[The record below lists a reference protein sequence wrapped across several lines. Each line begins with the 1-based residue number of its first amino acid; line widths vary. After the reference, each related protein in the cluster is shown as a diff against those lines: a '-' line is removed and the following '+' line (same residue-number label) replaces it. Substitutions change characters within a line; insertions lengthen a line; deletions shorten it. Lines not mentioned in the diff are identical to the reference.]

1 MTQDGEVVQVCIEDL
16 IVRQSQEDA
25 VLRYC
30 SKLWRETGG
39 ERKRGERRKRGEGIW
54 RGRKGKRVIEG
65 ESKIDTVHS
74 ALFICRTTIRHYV
87 STMEDREDKKD
98 KRWEREGRRWRARGV
113 KRSEKI
119 K

>member
-39 ERKRGERRKRGEGIW
+39 REKERGKEKT
-54 RGRKGKRVIEG
+54 RGRDLERQKGKEGDRGRV
-65 ESKIDTVHS
+65 KN
-74 ALFICRTTIRHYV
+74 
-87 STMEDREDKKD
+87 
-98 KRWEREGRRWRARGV
+98 
-113 KRSEKI
+113 
-119 K
+119 